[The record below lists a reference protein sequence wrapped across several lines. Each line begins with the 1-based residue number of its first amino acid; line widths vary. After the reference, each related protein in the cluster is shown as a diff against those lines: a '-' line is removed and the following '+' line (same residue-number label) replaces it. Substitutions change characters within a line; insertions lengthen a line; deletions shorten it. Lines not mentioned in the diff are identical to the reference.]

1 MVQNLLTGDVLLLD
15 PDTGLLTVNYLQ
27 PIIAEFVG
35 QDIYWEL
42 REVFKTLTFEE
53 INVLRDRQR
62 ELRKRMIDRF

>member
-27 PIIAEFVG
+27 PIIAEFAG